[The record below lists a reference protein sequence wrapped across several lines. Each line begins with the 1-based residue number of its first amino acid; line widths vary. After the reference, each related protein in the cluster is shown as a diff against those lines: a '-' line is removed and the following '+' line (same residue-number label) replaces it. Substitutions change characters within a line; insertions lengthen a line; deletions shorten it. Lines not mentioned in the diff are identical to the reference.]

1 MFCPPGAS
9 FAVYKLPSSP
19 GCPAAS
25 KSSMPTAAQP
35 TFRDKALFFL
45 GYVYVKG
52 ACVST
57 ALFMQHVSMGIFG
70 GDFGFVN
77 VASGQFVFFK
87 QGFDFEFGC
96 PITLRF

>member
-1 MFCPPGAS
+1 MA
-9 FAVYKLPSSP
+9 SSP

-45 GYVYVKG
+45 SYVYVKG

-57 ALFMQHVSMGIFG
+57 ALFMQHVAMGIFG
-70 GDFGFVN
+70 GDFGSFPYSCFVN
-77 VASGQFVFFK
+77 A
-87 QGFDFEFGC
+87 FGRE
-96 PITLRF
+96 IN

>member
-1 MFCPPGAS
+1 
-9 FAVYKLPSSP
+9 
-19 GCPAAS
+19 
-25 KSSMPTAAQP
+25 
-35 TFRDKALFFL
+35 L

-77 VASGQFVFFK
+77 VASGQFSFFK

-96 PITLRF
+96 PITLKF